1 MILTGNCQGSTTGIN
16 PYWVAAN
23 IHFQSLAGWGREQI
37 MVCLVGL
44 LGFLFMF
51 FNKVKYFWNSYSFE
65 LF

>member
-37 MVCLVGL
+37 MVCFGWFVG
-44 LGFLFMF
+44 F
-51 FNKVKYFWNSYSFE
+51 FIYVF
-65 LF
+65 